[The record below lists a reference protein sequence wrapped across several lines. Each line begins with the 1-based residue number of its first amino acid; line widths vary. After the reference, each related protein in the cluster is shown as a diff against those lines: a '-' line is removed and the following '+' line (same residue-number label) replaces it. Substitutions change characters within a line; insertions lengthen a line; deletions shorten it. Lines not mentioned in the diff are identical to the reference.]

1 MRAGLRES
9 SNLRSL
15 RRRLLRWHHGCVSG
29 DLARALYE
37 LRVVDAGPSDR
48 FDALL
53 KSILGSVLDRGM
65 FGIPHVFPEKV
76 EVQIVDRRTDE
87 ILWSRRTDFDVARL
101 FAVDIDRDLDR
112 LGPGAFAAEWGIAA
126 TS

>member
-1 MRAGLRES
+1 MT
-9 SNLRSL
+9 
-15 RRRLLRWHHGCVSG
+15 G
-29 DLARALYE
+29 DRARALYE
-37 LRVVDAGPSDR
+37 LRVIDAGPSDR

-76 EVQIVDRRTDE
+76 EVHIVDRRTDE
-87 ILWSRRTDFDVARL
+87 IVWSRRTDFDVARL

-112 LGPGAFAAEWGIAA
+112 LGPGAFAAEWGIAS